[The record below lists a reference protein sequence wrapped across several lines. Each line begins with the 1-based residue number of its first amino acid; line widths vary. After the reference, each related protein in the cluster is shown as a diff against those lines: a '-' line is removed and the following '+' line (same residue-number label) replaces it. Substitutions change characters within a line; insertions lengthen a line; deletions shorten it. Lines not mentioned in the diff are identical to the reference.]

1 VTRTCAGAARA
12 GARTRVGGGRAGAR
26 VARVGGLIAA
36 VVAALAVAG
45 CGGSSAPEAHP
56 IQTVSAHPDIT
67 ITEVVGGRR
76 TVQQEA
82 AVAMERT
89 RNPGPASDL
98 QPLHAAAFRRPIAEY
113 RVYSEGEAKAVQ
125 RQVAK
130 LRGALAAGDVAA
142 AKRDWLAAYD
152 HYLRLG
158 AAYGALGTLDEEIDG
173 NPGRLPGGDHDPR
186 FTGLHRIEMGLWT
199 GESPAKLRGPADY
212 VAARVAHLQVAV
224 RRIAI
229 SPLVYATRAHE
240 ILEDAQRDMLS
251 GVDAPWSGAGL
262 RATADSLAAT
272 EFVVGTLKPLLNGR
286 GSTIEPVEVELA
298 QCRAALERVR
308 REDGGTWPTLAR
320 MSQVQHE
327 RVDGAL
333 GSLLERLDTIP
344 GALEVKRSRPVPT
357 IAEQGEE
364 Q

>member
-1 VTRTCAGAARA
+1 LAPVSPRRA
-12 GARTRVGGGRAGAR
+12 LSAILAI
-26 VARVGGLIAA
+26 GL
-36 VVAALAVAG
+36 LAIAG
-45 CGGSSAPEAHP
+45 CGGSAELEAHP
-56 IQTVSAHPDIT
+56 IRTVGAHPDIV
-67 ITEVVGGRR
+67 ITKVAGGNRS
-76 TVQQEA
+76 VQQEA

-89 RNPGPASDL
+89 KNPGPASDL
-98 QPLHAAAFRRPIAEY
+98 QPLHAEDFTRPVAEY

-125 RQVAK
+125 RQVLK
-130 LRGALAAGDVAA
+130 LRGALAAGEVGA
-142 AKRDWLAAYD
+142 AKRDWLGAYD

-158 AAYGALGTLDEEIDG
+158 AAYGALGSLDEEIDG
-173 NPGRLPGGDHDPR
+173 NPGRLPGGDHDPH
-186 FTGLHRIEMGLWT
+186 FTGLHRIEMGLWS
-199 GESPAKLRGPADY
+199 GESAAELRAPADY
-212 VAARVAHLQVAV
+212 LASRVKHLQVAV

-272 EFVVGTLKPLLNGR
+272 EFVVGTLKPLLDGR

-298 QCRAALERVR
+298 QFRATLERVR
-308 REDGGTWPTLAR
+308 REHGGGWPALGAMTPR
-320 MSQVQHE
+320 QHE

-333 GSLLERLDTIP
+333 GSLLGRLDTIP

-357 IAEQGEE
+357 IAEQKGEE

>member
-1 VTRTCAGAARA
+1 MSRPRAPKNLPARPA
-12 GARTRVGGGRAGAR
+12 
-26 VARVGGLIAA
+26 L
-36 VVAALAVAG
+36 AALAALVLGLLVAA
-45 CGGSSAPEAHP
+45 CGGASDEPEAHP
-56 IQTVSAHPDIT
+56 IQTIGARPDIRVHT
-67 ITEVVGGRR
+67 VAGGNRS
-76 TVQQEA
+76 VQQEA

-98 QPLHAAAFRRPIAEY
+98 QPLHAENFVRPVGAY
-113 RVYSEGEAKAVQ
+113 RAYSEHEAKAVQ
-125 RQVAK
+125 REVTRLQ
-130 LRGALAAGDVAA
+130 GALAADDVGA
-142 AKRDWLAAYD
+142 AKADWLDAYD

-173 NPGRLPGGDHDPR
+173 NPGRLPGGDHSPR
-186 FTGLHRIEMGLWT
+186 FTGLHRIEMGLWD
-199 GESPAKLRGPADY
+199 GEAPARLVAPAAY
-212 VAARVAHLQVAV
+212 LAQRVKHLQVAV

-229 SPLVYATRAHE
+229 PPLVYATRAHE

-272 EFVVGTLKPLLNGR
+272 EFVVDTLKPLLDGR

-298 QCRAALERVR
+298 RFHSTLERVR
-308 REDGGTWPTLAR
+308 REGGGEWPRLEAMTQR
-320 MSQVQHE
+320 QHE

-344 GALEVKRSRPVPT
+344 GALEVKRTKPLPT
-357 IAEQGEE
+357 IAEQQEE
-364 Q
+364 RQ

>member
-1 VTRTCAGAARA
+1 M
-12 GARTRVGGGRAGAR
+12 
-26 VARVGGLIAA
+26 
-36 VVAALAVAG
+36 AALAIGAAG
-45 CGGSSAPEAHP
+45 CGGGSSEPEAHP
-56 IQTVSAHPDIT
+56 IQTIGAHPDIS
-67 ITEVVGGRR
+67 ISKVAGGHR

-82 AVAMERT
+82 AIAMGYT
-89 RNPGPASDL
+89 KNPGPASDL
-98 QPLHAAAFRRPIAEY
+98 QPLHAGNFRKAVGEY
-113 RVYSEGEAKAVQ
+113 RVYSEGQAKAVG
-125 RQVAK
+125 REVAK
-130 LRGALAAGDVAA
+130 LQGELKAGDLGA
-142 AKRDWLAAYD
+142 AKATWLDAYD

-173 NPGRLPGGDHDPR
+173 NPGRLPGGTHSPQ
-186 FTGLHRIEMGLWT
+186 FTGLHRIEMGLWS
-199 GESPAKLRGPADY
+199 GEAPAKLVAPAAYLAD
-212 VAARVAHLQVAV
+212 RVKHLQGAV

-272 EFVVGTLKPLLNGR
+272 EFVVGTLRPLLDGR

-298 QCRAALERVR
+298 QFRSTLEQVR
-308 REDGGTWPTLAR
+308 KEGGGEWPTLEAMTQR
-320 MSQVQHE
+320 QHE

-344 GALEVKRSRPVPT
+344 GALEVKRSKPLPT
-357 IAEQGEE
+357 IAEQAEE
-364 Q
+364 KQ

>member
-1 VTRTCAGAARA
+1 VLLLLPAA
-12 GARTRVGGGRAGAR
+12 
-26 VARVGGLIAA
+26 
-36 VVAALAVAG
+36 
-45 CGGSSAPEAHP
+45 CGGSSGPEAHP
-56 IQTVSAHPDIT
+56 IETIGAHPDIT
-67 ITEVVGGRR
+67 VTKVAGGHR

-82 AVAMERT
+82 AVAMGFT
-89 RNPGPASDL
+89 KNPGPASDL
-98 QPLHAAAFRRPIAEY
+98 QPLHAGNFRRPIGEY
-113 RVYSEGEAKAVQ
+113 RVYSEGQAKAVQ
-125 RQVAK
+125 GQVVK
-130 LRGALAAGDVAA
+130 LQDDLAAGDVVA

-158 AAYGALGTLDEEIDG
+158 AAYGALGTLDEQIDG
-173 NPGRLPGGDHDPR
+173 NPGRLPGGDHDPE
-186 FTGLHRIEMGLWT
+186 FTGLHRIEMGLWS
-199 GESPAKLRGPADY
+199 GEAPARLVGPADY
-212 VAARVAHLQVAV
+212 LAARIKQLQVAV
-224 RRIAI
+224 RKIAI

-272 EFVVGTLKPLLNGR
+272 EFVVGTLRPLLDGR

-298 QCRAALERVR
+298 QFRAALERVR
-308 REDGGTWPTLAR
+308 KEHGGGWPRLEDLTQR
-320 MSQVQHE
+320 QHE

-344 GALEVKRSRPVPT
+344 GALEVKRSKPLPT
-357 IAEQGEE
+357 IAEQKRER